1 MYISYIFC
9 ISQQFLLVFVLQGRK
24 VEANRQATIR
34 SQDESSADSGNNL
47 SEALEEKEN
56 EMKARESK
64 LKEEIEVLKKKV

>member
-1 MYISYIFC
+1 MYISYLFC

-47 SEALEEKEN
+47 SEALEEKE
-56 EMKARESK
+56 SK